1 MDELKLIK
9 LASRGDSNAFCSLYG
24 LYKDRLYR
32 YAFYRLG
39 NRQDAEDAVSA
50 CVLSAWKQIGSLRE
64 PGAFPSWIFRI
75 LSASCGR
82 MIRMQ
87 ITRRNETDLDA
98 GPEETSLSAEDRAGL
113 LSSADPDPDLRLILQ
128 EALERLSEEERNI
141 VLLSVVSGL
150 KSGEIAQI
158 CGGTPGSV
166 RSSLSRSLKK
176 LRGYLK

>member
-1 MDELKLIK
+1 MDELKLIQ
-9 LASRGDSNAFCSLYG
+9 LAGSGDADAFCSLYG

-64 PGAFPSWIFRI
+64 PGAFSAWIFRI

-82 MIRMQ
+82 AIRQQ
-87 ITRRNETDLDA
+87 IARKSETDLDA
-98 GPEETSLSAEDRAGL
+98 GPEETALSAEDRLRA
-113 LSSADPDPDLRLILQ
+113 LSSQDPDPDLRLILQ
-128 EALERLSEEERNI
+128 EALEKLTEEERNI

-150 KSGEIAQI
+150 KSREIAEI